1 MFPSANERMGQIFDW
16 DGTITGIPKSMVVRN
31 QPFYTSSLCEP
42 RPHWGNMSI
51 CPHRYVTAEGSGTG
65 YGDLSKFTLLP
76 YPLQSKPG
84 VLHFKMD
91 FWVGFNSKYPSKSG
105 LLNKKVGLYSRKTT
119 KI

>member
-1 MFPSANERMGQIFDW
+1 MNDNVILHICYLHTSASERMGQIFDW

-65 YGDLSKFTLLP
+65 YGDLSKFAAI
-76 YPLQSKPG
+76 Y
-84 VLHFKMD
+84 F
-91 FWVGFNSKYPSKSG
+91 F
-105 LLNKKVGLYSRKTT
+105 
-119 KI
+119 